1 MPSLVAS
8 GAGFSTSHIAL
19 TAAITGVVA
28 FVASVL
34 VLGRRRSGLA
44 DSLAIAILAAGAV
57 FLWRKSANMPQLNDD
72 GLPPFSA
79 NDWLAPTI
87 TYVVLGMYATVR
99 RPSNDR
105 RFAQACAL
113 AVLIAFIVNVV
124 AI

>member
-1 MPSLVAS
+1 MS
-8 GAGFSTSHIAL
+8 GLISSAAGFSTSHIAL
-19 TAAITGVVA
+19 TAAITGIGALVA
-28 FVASVL
+28 GVL
-34 VLGRRRSGLA
+34 LLGRHRSGLA
-44 DSLAIAILAAGAV
+44 DSVAIAALAAGAV

-87 TYVVLGMYATVR
+87 TYVVLGMYAAVR
-99 RPSNDR
+99 RPASNR

-124 AI
+124 TI